1 MISYVPNYEPV
12 NRPSICKVFTA
23 SSGETFHT
31 AMNYSNDS
39 EREEMTSE
47 LIYQHLENCVKYIA
61 DKAHE
66 LVLIKAGESIG
77 SEPNPVKGWTELEWA
92 NNEINL
98 WFMYVYYKAEGSL
111 PESAALD
118 FVIEGN
124 LEETVDNHTHDGS
137 EDHTHD
143 PETGEEIPNA

>member
-1 MISYVPNYEPV
+1 MISYIANYEPV

-39 EREEMTSE
+39 EREEMTNE
-47 LIYQHLENCVKYIA
+47 LIYQHLENCVKYMA

-66 LVLIKAGESIG
+66 VVLIKAGESIG
-77 SEPNPVKGWTELEWA
+77 TEPYPVKGWTELEWT

-111 PESAALD
+111 PESEPL
-118 FVIEGN
+118 ELN
-124 LEETVDNHTHDGS
+124 LTVGTEEAEETPD
-137 EDHTHD
+137 
-143 PETGEEIPNA
+143 A